1 MRKLIQDALILCIIT
16 LTAGALLAGVYEI
29 TKEPIRMQGVLKQQ
43 RACKDVFA
51 SATSFDEKSELILLA
66 QEEVNKDGFTME
78 IIDNVYLAKDE
89 QNKALG
95 YVFQITEKD
104 GYGGDIVFMVG
115 IQNDGTVN
123 GVSILSID
131 ETPGLGMNAKEDTF
145 KSQFNNKKVNLFTYT
160 KTGSTSSSE
169 IDAISGATVTT
180 KAIVNGVNASIS
192 AFNTLVEEGQ

>member
-51 SATSFDEKSELILLA
+51 SATSLDEKSELILLA

-123 GVSILSID
+123 GISILSID

-145 KSQFNNKKVNLFTYT
+145 KSQFNKKKVNLFTYT

-192 AFNTLVEEGQ
+192 AFNNLVEEGQ

>member
-78 IIDNVYLAKDE
+78 IIDNVLLAKDE
-89 QNKALG
+89 QNKTLG

-123 GVSILSID
+123 GISILSID

-145 KSQFNNKKVNLFTYT
+145 KSQFNDKKVNLFTYT

-192 AFNTLVEEGQ
+192 AFNNLVEEGQ

>member
-16 LTAGALLAGVYEI
+16 LTAGALLASVYEI

-43 RACKDVFA
+43 RACKDVFT

-78 IIDNVYLAKDE
+78 IIDNVLLAKDE
-89 QNKALG
+89 QNKTLG

-123 GVSILSID
+123 GISILSID

-192 AFNTLVEEGQ
+192 AFNNLIEEGQ

>member
-1 MRKLIQDALILCIIT
+1 MRKLIQDAFILCIIT
-16 LTAGALLAGVYEI
+16 LTAGALLASVYEI

-78 IIDNVYLAKDE
+78 IIDNVLLAKDE
-89 QNKALG
+89 QNKTLG

-123 GVSILSID
+123 GISILSID

-192 AFNTLVEEGQ
+192 AFNNLVKEGQ

>member
-16 LTAGALLAGVYEI
+16 LTAGALLASVYEI

-43 RACKDVFA
+43 RACQDVFA
-51 SATSFDEKSELILLA
+51 SATSFEEKSELILLA

-78 IIDNVYLAKDE
+78 IIDNVLLAKDE
-89 QNKALG
+89 ENKTLG

-123 GVSILSID
+123 GISILSID

-192 AFNTLVEEGQ
+192 AFNNLVEEGQ

>member
-16 LTAGALLAGVYEI
+16 LTAGALLASVYEI

-78 IIDNVYLAKDE
+78 IIDNVLLAKDE
-89 QNKALG
+89 QNKTLG

-123 GVSILSID
+123 GISILSID

-145 KSQFNNKKVNLFTYT
+145 KSQFNNKKVNLFKYT

-192 AFNTLVEEGQ
+192 AFNNLVEEGQ